1 MEGNTT
7 NQFLN
12 VNSQNAFLPYAIIY
26 VLIVSS
32 GIVGNSFVLFM
43 YLVKMR
49 RSQIE
54 TRFFIPILAVFDLI
68 LCLFAATFVI
78 MNYVPSTGPINN
90 VRCKTVYFFLAFAM
104 ITSNALLL
112 TIAIQRYL
120 KVCRPL
126 GKQMTLFWRRF
137 ATAIIILT
145 SIIYATPH
153 LLISGLRTIN
163 IEYNEINISIVYC
176 DTANGQYPTFQL
188 SYYLFLL
195 GIGTA
200 NLLITVGMYIPIMCA
215 IYRHFHSRSIDPIA
229 IDGDYTMVIQ
239 DRNPDA
245 KQKFQTAKTDMSKV
259 RETGLGKDGRNRLQ
273 EMWENIKHPDRKAN
287 QPSKQLQKKSRTP
300 TTNFNMMFFF
310 IILIYVI
317 AYVPTM
323 IIIILLSQ
331 EQLNIFSSDLAW
343 LRFLVGFY
351 VINHAANPFV
361 YAYFDM
367 QMRKKVVGIFRR
379 KNRQS

>member
-49 RSQIE
+49 RSQMEI
-54 TRFFIPILAVFDLI
+54 RFFIPILAVFDF

-78 MNYVPSTGPINN
+78 MNYVPSTGPISN

-163 IEYNEINISIVYC
+163 IEYNEINVSIVYC

-188 SYYLFLL
+188 LYYLFIL

-200 NLLITVGMYIPIMCA
+200 NLLTTVGMYIPIMCA
-215 IYRHFHSRSIDPIA
+215 IYRHFHSKSTDPIA

-239 DRNPDA
+239 GRNPNA
-245 KQKFQTAKTDMSKV
+245 EQKFQTAKNDMSKV
-259 RETGLGKDGRNRLQ
+259 RGKDGTNRLQ
-273 EMWENIKHPDRKAN
+273 EIWENIKHPDRKA
-287 QPSKQLQKKSRTP
+287 R
-300 TTNFNMMFFF
+300 
-310 IILIYVI
+310 
-317 AYVPTM
+317 
-323 IIIILLSQ
+323 
-331 EQLNIFSSDLAW
+331 
-343 LRFLVGFY
+343 
-351 VINHAANPFV
+351 
-361 YAYFDM
+361 
-367 QMRKKVVGIFRR
+367 
-379 KNRQS
+379 